1 MYCEEKMYCENCGAE
16 VAGRFCPN
24 CGAEAH
30 GQSQSKQNVIV
41 GRKENL
47 YILTRSISCTKLIED
62 GKKFVEKRING
73 AYIMLVIPA
82 IIAFFWPIVVAWL
95 EDKKVD
101 PDDMMPLPVLLLV
114 TMIVV
119 CSTIAMV
126 KVFNAVNKRYSE
138 QKHYCSQ
145 EFLIVDEVKIYG
157 STLAEK
163 IELKYD
169 QIESVRCHPSGR
181 QSIVSNDI
189 FTVTDV
195 TGRIFMFYTFE
206 NCHELKTTIDMQI
219 RKSNGERA

>member
-1 MYCEEKMYCENCGAE
+1 MYCENCGSE
-16 VAGRFCPN
+16 VSGRFCPN

-30 GQSQSKQNVIV
+30 GQAQSKQNVGV
-41 GRKENL
+41 GRKENP
-47 YILTRSISCTKLIED
+47 YILTRSTSCTKLIED
-62 GKKFVEKRING
+62 GKKFVDKKING
-73 AYIMLVIPA
+73 AYIMLVVPA
-82 IIAFFWPIVVAWL
+82 IIAFSWPIVVAL
-95 EDKKVD
+95 HENKEVD
-101 PDDMMPLPVLLLV
+101 PDDMLPLPVLLLV
-114 TMIVV
+114 SMIVV

-126 KVFNAVNKRYSE
+126 KALNAVNKRYSE

-169 QIESVRCHPSGR
+169 QIKSVRCHPSGR
-181 QSIVSNDI
+181 QSIVPNDI

-206 NCHELKTTIDMQI
+206 NCHELKTTIDMQM
-219 RKSNGERA
+219 RR